1 MKYLLIPSFLAFL
14 FGFTAQLEHR
24 CWAADRLDG
33 EHVVGAAEPNSP
45 SDWYGA
51 GVRPSGP
58 RTPEEQRA
66 GFHLPPG
73 FQVELVAA
81 EPIIAKPMN
90 LAWDSS
96 GRLWVTDSFEY
107 PYPAGDEQPKRD
119 SVRIL
124 RDTDGDRVPDTA
136 VVFAT
141 GLNIPIGVLPYG
153 DGCLCFSIPNIY
165 YLRDTDGDGV
175 CDRREVVL
183 GPFDTTRDTH
193 GMINSM
199 RMGADGWVYANH
211 GFNNQSTVAGKDGH
225 SITMHSGNSFRFRPD
240 GSRVEQ
246 VTWGQVN
253 PFGRAMDAWGYYFTA
268 DCHSKPLSQL
278 IRGGYYPS
286 FGRPDDGLGF
296 VPPMMDHL
304 HGSTAISGVEFLSAE
319 LGIDELADQTLSG
332 NVMTSRL
339 NRNRIEYTGASA
351 RAIPLPD
358 FMTSDDPWFRP
369 VDVRLGP
376 DGAIYVADFY
386 NKIIGHYE
394 VPLDHP
400 GRDRFRGR
408 IWRISRVSN
417 GAHEEDGL
425 QESLA
430 VSEGPLV
437 DAWGSCN
444 LVRRDLA
451 LAHSLR
457 HPDANLDAD
466 AKELL
471 RATSADSAVEES
483 EIANQEVRA
492 GQMRVRQRIV
502 ALWYLLRRGQL
513 TEQLLRE
520 AELSNSQSAQLRLHG
535 LRAMVE
541 LVVGRQQAA
550 FKVMARD
557 TAVAAL
563 NDVNPH
569 VRRQAAELLGMV
581 PANQFVPHLLDA
593 WSQAAED
600 DTILRQ
606 TIRIAIRN
614 QVRDFPSEDLAKV
627 LDQAM
632 LGPLSEQ
639 LATVLVAVDSVV
651 AGKTLLTFLGDGD
664 ARPSQSVEFLAHA
677 ARCLKAQPEANDVVM
692 VARELTNRLPA
703 QRQEIMNVI
712 AIELGDAEAAQASM
726 RAWAAER
733 VSLELAALEEL
744 AKAGRTL
751 DVAWESETGTGWP
764 TQQRRTSSG
773 EEIQVTSSFPLGEQY
788 TGALATDRF
797 PAPERVAFLLAGH
810 NGSPDQVDHH
820 RNRIEL
826 VDAASGE
833 VLRTALPPRSDVLQ
847 RVEWDCR
854 DLQSREVILRCI
866 DGDAAGAYAW
876 LAFGQVEP
884 NWLEPS
890 ETVGPLRRALQLVT
904 DYQLRQFLPQLN
916 TLLNGQ
922 QLSLRERAKVGRA
935 MAALNRQPLLTILFD
950 SVDDAVS
957 LERLPA
963 NWLQAATTE
972 LALDVSQELVAW
984 SKQLNASG
992 QRQFTLRLV
1001 ANRELVAPLLETI
1014 DAGAMSAQVLLDKNV
1029 ADKIEAVITPTQQ
1042 KLYEQLRQLAEP
1054 TDDAVQAAMQEV
1066 LAAYSRGAGQVAI
1079 GAALFTKHCANCH
1092 QLAGVGQVVGPQLDG
1107 VGGRGPVRLIEDIL
1121 QPDRNVDRAF
1131 RVTTVLTLDGQV
1143 LTGLVRSE
1151 DEFHLM
1157 MVGNDGKPF
1166 QIVKDEIEELRQGT
1180 KSLMPGNFH
1189 ETLKTDELASLI
1201 RYLEQEASQAS
1212 KH

>member
-1 MKYLLIPSFLAFL
+1 MKYLLTPWFLAFL
-14 FGFTAQLEHR
+14 LGFTSQWEHA
-24 CWAADRLDG
+24 CGAADRLDG
-33 EHVVGAAEPNSP
+33 EQVVGAAEPDSP

-58 RTPEEQRA
+58 RTPDEERA

-73 FQVELVAA
+73 FEVQLVAA
-81 EPIIAKPMN
+81 EPMIAKPMN
-90 LAWDSS
+90 LAWDSR

-107 PYPAGDEQPKRD
+107 PYPAGDDQSKRD

-124 RDTDGDRVPDTA
+124 RDTDGDEVPDTA
-136 VVFAT
+136 TVFAT

-165 YLRDTDGDGV
+165 YLRDTDGDDI
-175 CDRREVVL
+175 CDQREVVL

-193 GMINSM
+193 GMVNSM
-199 RMGADGWVYANH
+199 RMGDDGWVYANH

-225 SITMHSGNSFRFRPD
+225 AITMHSGNTFRFRPD

-253 PFGRAMDAWGYYFTA
+253 PFGRTMDDWGYYFTA

-304 HGSTAISGVEFLSAE
+304 HGSTAISGVEYLPAK
-319 LGIDELADQTLSG
+319 LGIPELAGQTLSG

-339 NRNRIEYTGASA
+339 NRNRIEYAGASA

-408 IWRISRVSN
+408 IWRISRTSKAAQDKAAQN
-417 GAHEEDGL
+417 
-425 QESLA
+425 ESLA
-430 VSEGPLV
+430 VSEEPLV
-437 DAWGSCN
+437 DAWGSRN
-444 LVRRDLA
+444 PVRRDLA

-457 HPDANLDAD
+457 QADPGVDAAAQQLI
-466 AKELL
+466 
-471 RATSADSAVEES
+471 RATVADFAAEGAEV
-483 EIANQEVRA
+483 ADQETRE
-492 GQMRVRQRIV
+492 RQRIV

-513 TEQLLRE
+513 TERLFTE
-520 AELSNSQSAQLRLHG
+520 AKLSSSKSAQLRLHG
-535 LRAMVE
+535 LRALVE
-541 LVVGRQQAA
+541 LVVGRQQTD
-550 FKVMARD
+550 FTDMARE
-557 TAVAAL
+557 AAAAAL
-563 NDVNPH
+563 QDANPH

-581 PANQFVPHLLDA
+581 PANQQLPQLLEL
-593 WSQAAED
+593 WSQTAED

-614 QVRDFPSEDLAKV
+614 QVRDFPGEQLYSV
-627 LDQAM
+627 LEQAM
-632 LGPLSEQ
+632 SGTQSNQ
-639 LATVLVAVDSVV
+639 LATVLAAVDSVV
-651 AGKTLLTFLGDGD
+651 AGKTLLAYLQNGID
-664 ARPSQSVEFLAHA
+664 RQPQVVEFLAHA
-677 ARCLKAQPEANDVVM
+677 ARCLKAEQEANDVVM
-692 VARELTNRLPA
+692 VAREITSRLPE

-712 AIELGDAEAAQASM
+712 AIELGDAEAAQASLQS
-726 RAWAAER
+726 WAAER
-733 VSLELAALEEL
+733 VTFELAALDEL
-744 AKAGRTL
+744 AKAGRSL
-751 DVAWESETGTGWP
+751 DVAWESAAGTGWP
-764 TQQRRTSSG
+764 TQMRRTPTG

-788 TGALATDRF
+788 TGELATDRF
-797 PAPERVAFLLAGH
+797 PAPERIAFLLAGH
-810 NGSPDQVDHH
+810 NGSPDQADHQ
-820 RNRIEL
+820 RNRVEL

-833 VLRTALPPRSDVLQ
+833 TLRTAYPPRSDVLQ

-854 DLQSREVILRCI
+854 DLQSREVLLRCI

-876 LAFGQVEP
+876 LAFGQLEP

-890 ETVGPLRRALQLVT
+890 ETVGPLRSALQLVT
-904 DYQLRQFLPQLN
+904 DYRLHQFLPQLSA
-916 TLLNGQ
+916 LLNGQ

-935 MAALNRQPLLTILFD
+935 MAGLNGQPLLAILFD

-957 LERLPA
+957 IERLPVS
-963 NWLQAATTE
+963 WLQAVANE
-972 LALDVSQELVAW
+972 SQLDVSQELAAW
-984 SKQLNASG
+984 SKQLNAAG
-992 QRQFTLRLV
+992 QRQFALRLV
-1001 ANRELVAPLLETI
+1001 TNRQLVAPLLETI
-1014 DAGAMSAQVLLDKNV
+1014 DAGAMSAQVLLDKSV
-1029 ADKIEAVITPTQQ
+1029 ADKIEAVVTPAQR
-1042 KLYEQLRQLAEP
+1042 KLYEQLSQLAAP
-1054 TDDAVQAAMQEV
+1054 TDGAVQAAMDQV
-1066 LAAYSRGAGQVAI
+1066 LATYSRGSGHVAI

-1107 VGGRGPVRLIEDIL
+1107 VGGRGAVRLIEDII

-1143 LTGLVRSE
+1143 VTGLVRSE
-1151 DEFHLM
+1151 DESHLM

-1166 QIVKDEIEELRQGT
+1166 QVVKDEIEELRLGT

-1189 ETLKTDELASLI
+1189 ETLNSDELASLI

-1212 KH
+1212 QH